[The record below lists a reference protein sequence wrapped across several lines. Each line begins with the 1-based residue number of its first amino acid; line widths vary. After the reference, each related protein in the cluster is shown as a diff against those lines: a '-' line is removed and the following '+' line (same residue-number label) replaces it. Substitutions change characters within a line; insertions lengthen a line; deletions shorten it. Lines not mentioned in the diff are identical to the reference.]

1 MCFWRH
7 KKKAVVEEAP
17 AAESKKDEAKEEK
30 VEEKKDEK
38 PVEEKKETVKPK
50 KTKVIKPEEETK
62 VKKGTKTKKVTP
74 AEKKTTGG
82 KQYIVQK
89 SPANKKKWEVVIKGG
104 TKALKLFDTEA
115 EASEYAK
122 VTAKNQGASTLKR
135 ASKGDKKGKF
145 ISK

>member
-1 MCFWRH
+1 MCFWHH
-7 KKKAVVEEAP
+7 KKKA
-17 AAESKKDEAKEEK
+17 
-30 VEEKKDEK
+30 EEKKE
-38 PVEEKKETVKPK
+38 PVVEEKKEESPAKEVKTSESKTEVVKP
-50 KTKVIKPEEETK
+50 VEEEK
-62 VKKGTKTKKVTP
+62 VKKGSKTKKVSP
-74 AEKKTTGG
+74 EEKKVMGG

-89 SPANKKKWEVVIKGG
+89 SPTNKKKWEVVIKGG
-104 TKALKLFDTEA
+104 SKALKLFDTEA